1 MPSPLEPSVIA
12 PVAASIDAS
21 SPPNVAAGS
30 TTASEACRS
39 GLQQEA
45 SGWVRPDV
53 GYTRSVFEEAG
64 QAGGAARVEG

>member
-12 PVAASIDAS
+12 PVAASINAS

-30 TTASEACRS
+30 TTASEACRI
-39 GLQQEA
+39 GLQQEE

-53 GYTRSVFEEAG
+53 GYTRSVFEAE